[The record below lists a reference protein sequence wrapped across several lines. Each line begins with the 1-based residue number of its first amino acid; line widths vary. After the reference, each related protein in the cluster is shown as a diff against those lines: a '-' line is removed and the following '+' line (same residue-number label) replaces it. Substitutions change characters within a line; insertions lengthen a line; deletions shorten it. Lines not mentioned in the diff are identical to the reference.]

1 MSHHFPCLRPSR
13 PKSNFPE
20 TPLRIRPQ
28 FDDNGY
34 LPVIDLETRIKAP
47 IGLCFDLA
55 RDIDLHMQSTAH
67 TGEVAIAGVTTGFI
81 GPDEEVTW
89 EAKHFGIRQRLTSR
103 ITAYQRPYHFRDSQV
118 RGAFKRFDHDHF
130 FSEVDGA
137 TLMRDV
143 FDFDSPLGILG
154 TLANRVYLTRYM
166 TTLLKRRN
174 KLVKEV
180 AERASIEAR

>member
-1 MSHHFPCLRPSR
+1 
-13 PKSNFPE
+13 
-20 TPLRIRPQ
+20 
-28 FDDNGY
+28 